1 VATCRCRGQ
10 AEVRPVWTAFVR
22 FDSQIGRRE
31 IPLARNPISGS
42 NLKVL
47 AEMFRPFLVL
57 LALAIVS
64 PMLSINSVSAEEI
77 VRYRLPDWKRKHLH
91 DVGKADKIVDTLKK
105 LGCEVEK
112 LDHNG
117 HVDVK
122 YRCPEWR
129 QIKPSTHDE
138 AVRWEKW
145 FKEFYF
151 LVEHKHGG

>member
-1 VATCRCRGQ
+1 
-10 AEVRPVWTAFVR
+10 
-22 FDSQIGRRE
+22 
-31 IPLARNPISGS
+31 
-42 NLKVL
+42 
-47 AEMFRPFLVL
+47 MFRPFLML
-57 LALAIVS
+57 LALAVVS
-64 PMLSINSVSAEEI
+64 PMFSVAAVSAEEI

-91 DVGKADKIVDTLKK
+91 DVVKAEKIVDTLKK

-117 HVDVK
+117 HIDVK

-129 QIKPSTHDE
+129 QIKPATHDE

-151 LVEHKHGG
+151 QVEHKHG